1 MTQLLEKLHGNHR
14 RDDVE
19 NKIIS
24 VCAAIVIAFL
34 LAFSIIQTGRLERSM
49 ERCEQYRTEF
59 ELAQNRE
66 SEIGE
71 CISRTSVI
79 LSETSNTVEGL
90 REKLEAVENSYNYM
104 WELLHNDTSCVEDN
118 KK

>member
-1 MTQLLEKLHGNHR
+1 MEK
-14 RDDVE
+14 
-19 NKIIS
+19 KIIS

-34 LAFSIIQTGRLERSM
+34 LTLTVVQSIRLERSM

-66 SEIGE
+66 YEIGE
-71 CISRTSVI
+71 CISRTSII
-79 LSETSNTVEGL
+79 LCQTSNTVEGL
-90 REKLEAVENSYNYM
+90 REKLEAVEDSYNYM
-104 WELLHNDTSCVEDN
+104 WELLHNDTSGVGDN

>member
-1 MTQLLEKLHGNHR
+1 M
-14 RDDVE
+14 E

-24 VCAAIVIAFL
+24 VCAAVVITFL
-34 LAFSIIQTGRLERSM
+34 LSLAVVQTIRLERSM
-49 ERCEQYRTEF
+49 ERCEQYRV
-59 ELAQNRE
+59 ELVSAQSRE

-90 REKLEAVENSYNYM
+90 REKLKAVEDSYNYM
-104 WELLHNDTSCVEDN
+104 WKLLHNDVSNMGDYSE
-118 KK
+118 

>member
-1 MTQLLEKLHGNHR
+1 M
-14 RDDVE
+14 E

-24 VCAAIVIAFL
+24 VCAAIVITFL
-34 LAFSIIQTGRLERSM
+34 LAFSVVQSIRLERSM

-66 SEIGE
+66 YEIGE
-71 CISRTSVI
+71 CISRTSII
-79 LSETSNTVEGL
+79 LCQTSDTVEGL
-90 REKLEAVENSYNYM
+90 REKLEAVEDSYNYM
-104 WELLHNDTSCVEDN
+104 WELLHNDTSGVEDN

>member
-1 MTQLLEKLHGNHR
+1 M
-14 RDDVE
+14 E

-24 VCAAIVIAFL
+24 VCAAIVITFL
-34 LAFSIIQTGRLERSM
+34 LAFSVVQSVRLERSM
-49 ERCEQYRTEF
+49 ERCEQYRIEF
-59 ELAQNRE
+59 VSAQSRE

-90 REKLEAVENSYNYM
+90 REKLEAVEDSYNYM
-104 WELLHNDTSCVEDN
+104 WRIIFDNDNSDN
-118 KK
+118 NKEITKNE

>member
-1 MTQLLEKLHGNHR
+1 MYEKTYR
-14 RDDVE
+14 W
-19 NKIIS
+19 IS
-24 VCAAIVIAFL
+24 VGL
-34 LAFSIIQTGRLERSM
+34 LLLCFVSITGFAVQTHRLERSM

-66 SEIGE
+66 YEIGE
-71 CISRTSVI
+71 CISRTSTI

-90 REKLEAVENSYNYM
+90 REKLEAVEDSYNYM
-104 WELLHNDTSCVEDN
+104 WELLHNDTSSVENN

>member
-1 MTQLLEKLHGNHR
+1 MTQLLERPHGNRR

-24 VCAAIVIAFL
+24 VCAAIVITFL
-34 LAFSIIQTGRLERSM
+34 LAFSVIQSIRLERSM
-49 ERCEQYRTEF
+49 ERCEQYRI
-59 ELAQNRE
+59 ELVSAQSRE

-71 CISRTSVI
+71 CISRTSTI

-90 REKLEAVENSYNYM
+90 REKLEAVEDSYNYM
-104 WELLHNDTSCVEDN
+104 WELLHNDTSGVGGN

>member
-1 MTQLLEKLHGNHR
+1 MAIIGEMMWKTKLL
-14 RDDVE
+14 
-19 NKIIS
+19 

-90 REKLEAVENSYNYM
+90 RTLEKIFIDLENDNNNLRSYISSIDTNYSNEEKL
-104 WELLHNDTSCVEDN
+104 
-118 KK
+118 K

>member
-1 MTQLLEKLHGNHR
+1 M
-14 RDDVE
+14 E

-24 VCAAIVIAFL
+24 VCAAIVITFL
-34 LAFSIIQTGRLERSM
+34 LAFSIIQTRRLERSM
-49 ERCEQYRTEF
+49 ERCEQYRI
-59 ELAQNRE
+59 ELVSAQNRE

-104 WELLHNDTSCVEDN
+104 WRIIFDNDNSDN
-118 KK
+118 NEEITKNE

>member
-1 MTQLLEKLHGNHR
+1 MHEKIYKCIFIVMLLFW
-14 RDDVE
+14 
-19 NKIIS
+19 
-24 VCAAIVIAFL
+24 VIA
-34 LAFSIIQTGRLERSM
+34 LAFSIIQTVRLERSM

-66 SEIGE
+66 HEIGE
-71 CISRTSVI
+71 CISRTSTI

-104 WELLHNDTSCVEDN
+104 WELLHNNTSGVEDN

>member
-1 MTQLLEKLHGNHR
+1 MEK
-14 RDDVE
+14 
-19 NKIIS
+19 KIIS
-24 VCAAIVIAFL
+24 VCAAIAIAFL
-34 LAFSIIQTGRLERSM
+34 LTLTVIQTIRLECSM
-49 ERCEQYRTEF
+49 ERCEQYRI
-59 ELAQNRE
+59 ELVSAQNRE

-104 WELLHNDTSCVEDN
+104 WELLSNDNNPVDS
-118 KK
+118 KGGK

>member
-1 MTQLLEKLHGNHR
+1 M
-14 RDDVE
+14 E

-24 VCAAIVIAFL
+24 LCAAIVITFL
-34 LAFSIIQTGRLERSM
+34 LAFSVVQSIRLERSM

-66 SEIGE
+66 YKIGE

-90 REKLEAVENSYNYM
+90 REKLEAVEDSYNYM
-104 WELLHNDTSCVEDN
+104 WELLHNDVSSMGDN

>member
-1 MTQLLEKLHGNHR
+1 MEK
-14 RDDVE
+14 
-19 NKIIS
+19 KIIS
-24 VCAAIVIAFL
+24 VCAAIAIAFL
-34 LAFSIIQTGRLERSM
+34 LTLTVIQTIRLERSM
-49 ERCEQYRTEF
+49 ERCEQYRI
-59 ELAQNRE
+59 ELVSAQNRE

-104 WELLHNDTSCVEDN
+104 WELLSNDNNPVDS
-118 KK
+118 KGGK

>member
-1 MTQLLEKLHGNHR
+1 MQS
-14 RDDVE
+14 
-19 NKIIS
+19 KILS
-24 VCAAIVIAFL
+24 VCAAIVITFL
-34 LAFSIIQTGRLERSM
+34 LTFSIIQTGRLERSM
-49 ERCEQYRTEF
+49 ERCEQYRI
-59 ELAQNRE
+59 ELVSAQSRE

-79 LSETSNTVEGL
+79 LCQTSDTVEGL

-104 WELLHNDTSCVEDN
+104 WELLHNDTSGVGDN

>member
-1 MTQLLEKLHGNHR
+1 MEK
-14 RDDVE
+14 
-19 NKIIS
+19 KIIS

-34 LAFSIIQTGRLERSM
+34 LTLTVVQSIRLERSM

-66 SEIGE
+66 YEIGE
-71 CISRTSVI
+71 CISRTSII
-79 LSETSNTVEGL
+79 LCQTSDTVEGL
-90 REKLEAVENSYNYM
+90 REKLEAVEDSYNYM
-104 WELLHNDTSCVEDN
+104 WELLHNDTSSVGDS

>member
-1 MTQLLEKLHGNHR
+1 MEK
-14 RDDVE
+14 
-19 NKIIS
+19 KIIS
-24 VCAAIVIAFL
+24 VCAAIVIIFL
-34 LAFSIIQTGRLERSM
+34 LTLTVIQTIRLERSM

-66 SEIGE
+66 YEIGE

-104 WELLHNDTSCVEDN
+104 WELLHNDISGVGDN